1 MPGTRVA
8 FAATESATDAMLA
21 GPLTG
26 ADEVR
31 TSAGVMT
38 PDGIPPRVRVI
49 SASCAGPDVASE
61 VLPGS
66 PRCKDRAGSISAA
79 MTAKPPTAAT
89 QRCLYTPPA
98 PAENSRLAERSV
110 RSLGQSSRGPTV
122 ARITGSNV
130 TATSTDI
137 SGTSTPPYPT
147 LRSIGTGK
155 TILDSNPIATVR
167 PEKTNARP

>member
-8 FAATESATDAMLA
+8 FAATESAAESAADAMLA

-66 PRCKDRAGSISAA
+66 PRRRDRAGRISAA
-79 MTAKPPTAAT
+79 VTARPPTAAT
-89 QRCLYTPPA
+89 QRCLHPPPA
-98 PAENSRLAERSV
+98 
-110 RSLGQSSRGPTV
+110 QS
-122 ARITGSNV
+122 
-130 TATSTDI
+130 D
-137 SGTSTPPYPT
+137 
-147 LRSIGTGK
+147 
-155 TILDSNPIATVR
+155 
-167 PEKTNARP
+167 